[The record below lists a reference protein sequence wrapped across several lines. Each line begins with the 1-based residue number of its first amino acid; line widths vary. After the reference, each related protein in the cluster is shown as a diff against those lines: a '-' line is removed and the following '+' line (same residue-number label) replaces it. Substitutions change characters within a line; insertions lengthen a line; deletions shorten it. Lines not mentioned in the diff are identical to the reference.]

1 MAGRLYRMAKVVS
14 ANPSSWG
21 IVDAN
26 QISGFRTV
34 ATKADLYSIAAC
46 ILSSSYGDGV
56 TNGADAVGQ
65 IWHVQEN
72 NKDYKLIDW
81 STRST
86 SAGWTEELTPTEL
99 VGKINAA
106 ENKADSAINKANTNA
121 ATITTLSE
129 KVAANASAIDKKADT
144 TTVTNLSSTVSGIN
158 NTVTNHA
165 NAIANLKKQVDS
177 TNKSLTSVTE
187 DFTNFKA
194 LKGQHNGL
202 ATLDANGNVPLT
214 QLGNLD
220 MTVFTVVESLPTSN
234 IENKVYLVRSS
245 LTSDKNN
252 YIEYIYTGDR
262 KGTYDATKWEK
273 LGEVAA
279 KTDLTNYYKKNET
292 YSASQVNTKVTAL
305 NNADIKQITSA
316 IEVDKDD
323 EKGGT
328 NSLHIKLTRNDTT
341 KVLDLKLPNA
351 TNENSGIM
359 PKGYISR
366 IDDAYVK
373 LNGIEAGANKTVVD
387 AKFSTTSTNPVQNK
401 VIATWVNNTSAAV
414 TANTNKLKGIQEHA
428 NNYVH
433 PGRNANA
440 SGDDGFYKITVDGF
454 GHVSK
459 TTAVTKKDII
469 DLGIIDDA
477 MSSTS
482 VNAVQ
487 NKVIN
492 NAIVNHKI
500 NSNNLG
506 GIADITYGGTKLLFY
521 NGNDDAVSYNDDNS
535 ACYLISGSTTH
546 GGKNIPKLYYSEDGT
561 QLTSQLLRDIDV
573 VALSETDVNNI
584 LNAAI

>member
-14 ANPSSWG
+14 ANPASWG

-56 TNGADAVGQ
+56 TTGADAIGQ
-65 IWHVQEN
+65 VWHVQDVNKDFKLISWADRGKEAGWDDVDGAISADINLLNEKIAAVRKTAEN
-72 NKDYKLIDW
+72 NTTAIAGKANKDTVDALSQTVAAHTTSIGTIN
-81 STRST
+81 STLS
-86 SAGWTEELTPTEL
+86 
-99 VGKINAA
+99 
-106 ENKADSAINKANTNA
+106 NKADKSAVEA
-121 ATITTLSE
+121 
-129 KVAANASAIDKKADT
+129 
-144 TTVTNLSSTVSGIN
+144 
-158 NTVTNHA
+158 
-165 NAIANLKKQVDS
+165 LKKRIDS
-177 TNKSLTSVTE
+177 TDESLTNVTGAF
-187 DFTNFKA
+187 DTFKSSA
-194 LKGQHNGL
+194 GKANGL
-202 ATLDANGNVPLT
+202 ATLDANKHIPLE

-220 MTVFTVVESLPTSN
+220 TTLFEVVTDLPST
-234 IENKVYLVRSS
+234 IATIKKHIYLKAAG
-245 LTSDKNN
+245 TIGEKNN
-252 YIEYIYTGDR
+252 YAEYIYTGDLTSTA
-262 KGTYDATKWEK
+262 TYDAAKWEK

-279 KTDLTNYYKKNET
+279 ETDLTNYYKKNET
-292 YSASQVNTKVTAL
+292 YSASEINGKVTAL
-305 NNADIKQITSA
+305 NNADIKTITSA

-323 EKGGT
+323 ERGGT

-359 PKGYISR
+359 PKGYISK
-366 IDDAYVK
+366 IDDAYIK
-373 LNGIEAGANKTVVD
+373 LNGIEAGANKTIVD
-387 AKFSTTSTNPVQNK
+387 TEFKTDSINPVQNK

-433 PGRNANA
+433 PGRNKAA
-440 SGDDGFYKITVDGF
+440 SGIDGFYKITVDDL

-469 DLGIIDDA
+469 DLDIIDTA
-477 MSSTS
+477 MSTTST
-482 VNAVQ
+482 NAVQ

-492 NAIVNHKI
+492 DAIINHKI
-500 NSNNLG
+500 DSNNLG
-506 GIADITYGGTKLLFY
+506 GIADITYNGTKLLLY
-521 NGNDDAVSYNDDNS
+521 NSNDDAVSCDDDNS
-535 ACYLISGSTTH
+535 ACYMISGSTAH
-546 GGKNIPKLYYSEDGT
+546 GGKDIPKLYYSEDGS